1 MARSPGFGSAPYY
14 SSRPL
19 KTRFRFGSVLSDLTS
34 HHGTTRRFI
43 LQKARHHPLTGS
55 DFFQAHGFR
64 FSFTPLPRFFSPF
77 PHGTSSLSL
86 TRLYSALADGPA
98 CFRQD
103 SSCLVVLRILLASA
117 SSFAY
122 RALAVSGCASHHIRL
137 FFRFRFHRSSFN
149 PISLWFGLL
158 PFRSPL
164 LGESLLFSFPPGTWM
179 FRFPGYL
186 SLSGWHPCIGCRVPP
201 FGYRRV
207 FASLQLGAAF
217 RSSVRPSSVTSG
229 KAFSVR
235 PCLLDQLVL
244 FF

>member
-77 PHGTSSLSL
+77 PHGTLSLSL
-86 TRLYSALADGPA
+86 TRLYLALADGPA

-103 SSCLVVLRILLASA
+103 SSCLAVLRVFLASA
-117 SSFAY
+117 SDFAY
-122 RALAVSGCASHHIRL
+122 RAFTFFGRASVHVRL
-137 FFRFRFHRSSFN
+137 SSASAFSE
-149 PISLWFGLL
+149 PLQPHL
-158 PFRSPL
+158 PMVWASPL
-164 LGESLLFSFPPGTWM
+164 SLAATRGITFVFFSS
-179 FRFPGYL
+179 GYL
-186 SLSGWHPCIGCRVPP
+186 DVSVPRVPLS
-201 FGYRRV
+201 R
-207 FASLQLGAAF
+207 
-217 RSSVRPSSVTSG
+217 TI
-229 KAFSVR
+229 
-235 PCLLDQLVL
+235 
-244 FF
+244 FFIRG